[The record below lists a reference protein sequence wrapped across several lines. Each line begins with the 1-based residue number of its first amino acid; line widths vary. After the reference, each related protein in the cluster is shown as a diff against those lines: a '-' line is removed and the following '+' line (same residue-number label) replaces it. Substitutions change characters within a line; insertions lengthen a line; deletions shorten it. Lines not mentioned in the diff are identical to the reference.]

1 MAKTKTAKKATT
13 AEDLGVYISLL
24 TDFGFKRVFGI
35 KKVML
40 KFLNTVLDING
51 GIKDFYYGNPEKLGF
66 SQFDRKAVYDLY
78 CITGNDEHIIVES
91 TPKTLFWAFLR
102 KYGY

>member
-40 KFLNTVLDING
+40 KFLNTVLDI
-51 GIKDFYYGNPEKLGF
+51 
-66 SQFDRKAVYDLY
+66 S
-78 CITGNDEHIIVES
+78 CISKIERFFTPHGLS
-91 TPKTLFWAFLR
+91 TSKV
-102 KYGY
+102 